1 VQGKAIWAGAI
12 ARVLVQVP
20 GVRDLQHVRT
30 LHVREPG
37 ELGSGWQ
44 EVVLPVRLG
53 KAGGR
58 NPSKSAAEQSDRSIV
73 PEKPSNKGP
82 SILMESGPRTGG
94 DGGGKGPDQGEPG

>member
-1 VQGKAIWAGAI
+1 MPVQ
-12 ARVLVQVP
+12 LP
-20 GVRDLQHVRT
+20 GVRDLWHVRT

-37 ELGSGWQ
+37 ELGRGWQ
-44 EVVLPVRLG
+44 EVPLPVGLG

-58 NPSKSAAEQSDRSIV
+58 NSSKDAAEQSDRFIL
-73 PEKPSNKGP
+73 PEKPLNKGP